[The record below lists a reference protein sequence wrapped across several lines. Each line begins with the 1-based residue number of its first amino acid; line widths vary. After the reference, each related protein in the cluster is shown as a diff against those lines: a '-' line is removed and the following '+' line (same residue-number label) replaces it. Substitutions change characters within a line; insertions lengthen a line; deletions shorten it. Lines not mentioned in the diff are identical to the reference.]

1 MTDMNE
7 NVVKIEGANS
17 RTETR
22 ELSRDI
28 CLRIKLTQEKQHRL
42 NAEMRATTLEMQ
54 LLQREAV
61 ESLGVVTGDHHV
73 EIDPDNCIARLT
85 ERLAAD

>member
-1 MTDMNE
+1 
-7 NVVKIEGANS
+7 
-17 RTETR
+17 
-22 ELSRDI
+22 
-28 CLRIKLTQEKQHRL
+28 
-42 NAEMRATTLEMQ
+42 MRATTLEMQ